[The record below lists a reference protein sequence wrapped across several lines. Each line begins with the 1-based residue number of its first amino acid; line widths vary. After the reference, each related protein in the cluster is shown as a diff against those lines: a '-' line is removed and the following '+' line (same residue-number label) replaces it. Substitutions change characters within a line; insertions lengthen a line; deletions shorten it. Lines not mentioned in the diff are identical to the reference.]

1 MNGHAA
7 RLAILGAALMS
18 AGTVGAAEAGVSEAY
33 IGVMQH
39 NACVLDC
46 KNADK
51 EGEPNI
57 ELELNFDSPGFLD
70 WAFSPKPMIMASI
83 NTQGDTSYAGFG
95 LDWRF
100 HITENWSIDPSFGYV
115 IHNGENS
122 NPFPDGSPE
131 AQEFSDNHV
140 LLGSDDLFRTGLGI
154 TYHLDSPWMIQGY
167 YEHLS
172 HGQILGE
179 GRNQGLDEF
188 GIRVGYRFGE

>member
-1 MNGHAA
+1 MKRHAA
-7 RLAILGAALMS
+7 GLAILGAAMMT
-18 AGTVGAAEAGVSEAY
+18 AGQAEAGVNEAY
-33 IGVMQH
+33 VGVMQH
-39 NACVLDC
+39 NICVLDC

-51 EGEPNI
+51 EEGPNI
-57 ELELNFDSPGFLD
+57 TFQVNFDSPGFLE

-100 HITENWSIDPSFGYV
+100 NITDNWSIDPSFGYV

-122 NPFPDGSPE
+122 NPYPNNTPE
-131 AQEFSDNHV
+131 AAEFADNHV
-140 LLGSDDLFRTGLGI
+140 LLGSDDLFRTGLGL
-154 TYHLDSPWMIQGY
+154 TYHFDNAWMLQGY
-167 YEHLS
+167 FEHLS

-188 GIRVGYRFGE
+188 GLRLGYRFGE